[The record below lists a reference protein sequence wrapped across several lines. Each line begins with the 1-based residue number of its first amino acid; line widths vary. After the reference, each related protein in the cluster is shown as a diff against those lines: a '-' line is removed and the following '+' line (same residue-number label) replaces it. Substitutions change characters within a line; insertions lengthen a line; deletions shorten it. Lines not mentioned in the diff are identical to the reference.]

1 MGLDRTQP
9 IDIPVTRHLY
19 RCACGTNVE
28 IDSRNGGVCVNCM
41 RQIPGAVT
49 RYPLSMTL
57 AAVIE
62 VEKQPELAGKDDAA
76 DSLTGKRLGHFEI
89 IEPLGSG
96 GMGKVYRALDTSL
109 QRYVA
114 VKIISN
120 RHARSLDNAGRDR
133 LLYEAIAQA
142 RVNHPNIVT
151 IYYVA
156 LDGEVPFLAME
167 LIDGG
172 DVAGLIGREPIPYET
187 LCRIAIKITHALDV
201 ASEMGIVHSDIKPQ
215 NLLLLPNGDVKLS
228 DFGMARLTDD
238 PLDRTTGGTPNYL
251 APEVLDGGKPTLQS
265 DMYALGVTLYEMTFG
280 CLPVAL
286 SGTTPAEWSQIH
298 HASKVQFPAQWP
310 EHLPVGWK
318 HVLERLLAKNP
329 QDRYRSYQELGQELH
344 TILPQ
349 PSANAPRVAR
359 VIAWAIDAL
368 TIILLTIPIIVLGQV
383 VSGILPY
390 GLAAPLGIISWL
402 SLLIALSGYT
412 AIVGWWK
419 QSLGRELLNIHV
431 VNRFGL
437 PAGRRT
443 MVTRTILRLM
453 LFWCIGIGTIINSI
467 LPISSTWL
475 PLLFIVAGIAWLI
488 VDGALLLAPNSIS
501 LHDRLTL
508 TRAVIGQPRWFRERA

>member
-9 IDIPVTRHLY
+9 LNIPLTRHLY

-28 IDSRNGGVCVNCM
+28 IDSQNGGICMNCM
-41 RQIPGAVT
+41 RQIPAAVT

-57 AAVIE
+57 AAVSGE
-62 VEKQPELAGKDDAA
+62 EKTPPHVAGKEDPS

-114 VKIISN
+114 VKVISS
-120 RHARSLDNAGRDR
+120 RQARSLDNAGRDR

-151 IYYVA
+151 IYFVA
-156 LDGEVPFLAME
+156 LDSEIPFLAME

-172 DVAGLIGREPIPYET
+172 DVAGLIAGGRIPYET

-280 CLPVAL
+280 VLPVAL
-286 SGTTPAEWSQIH
+286 SGTTPAEWARVH
-298 HASKVQFPAQWP
+298 HISKVQFPAQWP
-310 EHLPVGWK
+310 EHLPIGWR
-318 HVLERLLAKNP
+318 HVLERLLAKDP
-329 QDRYRSYQELGQELH
+329 QDRYQSYEELGRELH
-344 TILPQ
+344 SILPR
-349 PSANAPRVAR
+349 PSGNAPRVAR
-359 VIAWAIDAL
+359 FIAWAIDAL
-368 TIILLTIPIIVLGQV
+368 TVVLLTIPIIVLGQV
-383 VSGILPY
+383 ISRILPY
-390 GLAAPLGIISWL
+390 GLADPLEIISWL
-402 SLLIALSGYT
+402 SLLISLCGYT
-412 AIVGWWK
+412 AVVAWWK
-419 QSLGRELLNIHV
+419 QSLGRELLNIQI

-437 PAGRRT
+437 PVDRRT

-453 LFWCIGIGTIINSI
+453 LFWCLGFGAVINTI
-467 LPISSTWL
+467 LPMSSEYL
-475 PLLFIVAGIAWLI
+475 PLMFAVSGFGWLI
-488 VDGALLLAPNSIS
+488 VDGALMLAPNSIS

-508 TRAVIGQPRWFRERA
+508 TRAVVGRPR